1 VAAGSVPD
9 MGWNEQRE
17 SFGAVAETY
26 DSYRPDWPAATA
38 AWLTGTEDG
47 GPLDSET
54 EDGGTEDG
62 DSEAGGAEHGG
73 PLVVRARQGLDVL
86 DLGAGT
92 GKLTR
97 TLVNAGHRVSAV
109 DPSERMLSV
118 LSAALPQV
126 RALVATAE
134 ALPLAANSIDVVTV
148 AQAWHWLKQP
158 IAAQECARVLR
169 PGGLLAV
176 GWHLRNLAEPWVQE
190 LEDLTGEPEYLAGSV
205 RSSSSGTLEL
215 PPTFG
220 KLQSTTFD
228 YTLQLTPQS
237 LAALAS
243 SWSYVAIRPDRG
255 KVLADVEALGRRVAG
270 PDGVVRLPHVTR
282 CYRAARE
289 PDAGDPS

>member
-1 VAAGSVPD
+1 

-17 SFGAVAETY
+17 SFGAVAEAY
-26 DSYRPDWPAATA
+26 DSYRPDWPPATA

-47 GPLDSET
+47 GPLVD
-54 EDGGTEDG
+54 
-62 DSEAGGAEHGG
+62 
-73 PLVVRARQGLDVL
+73 RATRQGLDVL

-97 TLVNAGHRVSAV
+97 TLADAGHRITAIDS
-109 DPSERMLSV
+109 SERMLSV

-134 ALPLAANSIDVVTV
+134 ALPLATGSIDVVTV

-158 IAAQECARVLR
+158 AAAQECARVLR
-169 PGGLLAV
+169 PGGLLAI

-190 LEDLTGEPEYLAGSV
+190 LDDLTGEPEYLAGSV
-205 RSSSSGTLEL
+205 RSSSVSGTEL
-215 PPTFG
+215 PPPFG
-220 KLQSTTFD
+220 ALQTTTFD
-228 YTLQLTPQS
+228 YTLQLTPPS

-243 SWSYVAIRPDRG
+243 SWSYVAVRPDRD
-255 KVLADVEALGRRVAG
+255 KVLVDVEALGRRVAG
-270 PDGVVRLPHVTR
+270 PDGVVRLPHITR

-289 PDAGDPS
+289 PGAGGPS